1 MISFFIKLI
10 LLAVFNVSFFTITKA
25 ECTFSMWISYGFI
38 HFAFLMFFLSP
49 LFTKK
54 SRNSRHVAIE
64 SIALVTA
71 IYFVATLIVGLFF
84 LLNPML
90 VLFQYSVEAFI
101 TGIYLII
108 LLITI
113 VVNNRI
119 ADNDNTADTEKQ
131 LLNNIYVKAEFLK
144 TKSGDAQVITE
155 LNALQEDS
163 RYSPTKSS
171 PAVKEFENQIIS
183 NLDEV
188 TRDVEKAA
196 SDEILSKIKNC
207 RDLLKQRNLML
218 KKGM

>member
-49 LFTKK
+49 LFTRK

-71 IYFVATLIVGLFF
+71 IYFVATLLVGLFF
-84 LLNPML
+84 LLNPLL

-144 TKSGDAQVITE
+144 TKSGDAHVITE

-171 PAVKEFENQIIS
+171 PAVKEYEEQILS
-183 NLDEV
+183 NLDEI
-188 TRDVEKAA
+188 TRDIEK
-196 SDEILSKIKNC
+196 EEPEGMLSKIKNC

>member
-1 MISFFIKLI
+1 
-10 LLAVFNVSFFTITKA
+10 
-25 ECTFSMWISYGFI
+25 
-38 HFAFLMFFLSP
+38 
-49 LFTKK
+49 
-54 SRNSRHVAIE
+54 
-64 SIALVTA
+64 
-71 IYFVATLIVGLFF
+71 
-84 LLNPML
+84 ML

-119 ADNDNTADTEKQ
+119 ADKDNAADAEKQ

-144 TKSGDAQVITE
+144 SKLSESQVIEE
-155 LNALQEDS
+155 LSALQEDS

-171 PAVKEFENQIIS
+171 SAVKEYEEQILS
-183 NLDEV
+183 NLDEI
-188 TRDVEKAA
+188 TRDIEK
-196 SDEILSKIKNC
+196 EEPEGMLLKIKNC

>member
-49 LFTKK
+49 LFTRK

-71 IYFVATLIVGLFF
+71 IYFVATLLVGLFF
-84 LLNPML
+84 LLNPLL

-119 ADNDNTADTEKQ
+119 ADNDNAADAEKQ

-196 SDEILSKIKNC
+196 SDEILTKIKNC

>member
-1 MISFFIKLI
+1 MISFLIKLI
-10 LLAVFNVSFFTITKA
+10 LLAIFNVSFFTITKA

-49 LFTKK
+49 FFTRK
-54 SRNSRHVAIE
+54 SKNTRHVAIE

-113 VVNNRI
+113 VINNRI
-119 ADNDNTADTEKQ
+119 ADNDNAADAEKQ

-144 TKSGDAQVITE
+144 SKSSDSQIIAE
-155 LNALQEDS
+155 LSALQEDS

-171 PAVKEFENQIIS
+171 PAVKEYEIQILS
-183 NLDEV
+183 NLDEI
-188 TRDVEKAA
+188 TRNIEKV
-196 SDEILSKIKNC
+196 DFEDLLSKIKNS
-207 RDLLKQRNLML
+207 RNLLKQRNLIL

>member
-49 LFTKK
+49 LFTRK

-71 IYFVATLIVGLFF
+71 IYFVATLLVGLFF
-84 LLNPML
+84 LFNPLL

-119 ADNDNTADTEKQ
+119 ADNDNAADAEKQ

-171 PAVKEFENQIIS
+171 TAVKEYEMQILS
-183 NLDEV
+183 NLDEI
-188 TRDVEKAA
+188 TWDVEKVT
-196 SDEILSKIKNC
+196 SEEFLLKVKNC

-218 KKGM
+218 KKGI